1 MKTVTAKLS
10 NYRQAPRKV
19 RLIADFVR
27 GKRADR
33 ALASLSLL
41 PKRGA
46 QPINKLILSA
56 VANANM
62 PASELYVSKIEVGGG
77 VVFKRMM
84 PRARGRGSAIKK
96 KTSNVTLELAAKQ
109 PAKGGKDDKKHEQGS

>member
-1 MKTVTAKLS
+1 MQASTAKLK

-19 RLIADFVR
+19 RLIADTVR

-33 ALASLSLL
+33 ALGLLSLL

-46 QPINKLILSA
+46 ESMAKLIRSA

-62 PASELYVSKIEVGGG
+62 PASDLYISKIEVGGG
-77 VVFKRMM
+77 VVFKRLM
-84 PRARGRGSAIKK
+84 PRARGRGSQIRKK
-96 KTSNVTLELAAKQ
+96 ASHITLSLSKKSDPKSQ
-109 PAKGGKDDKKHEQGS
+109 KHEQGS